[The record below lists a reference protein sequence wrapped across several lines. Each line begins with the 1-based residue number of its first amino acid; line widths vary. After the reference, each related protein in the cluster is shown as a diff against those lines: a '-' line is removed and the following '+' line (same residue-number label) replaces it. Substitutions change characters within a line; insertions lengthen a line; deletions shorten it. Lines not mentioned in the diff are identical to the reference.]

1 MFKCINNNKKIIIDV
16 RDEKEHLKSD
26 CKILKN
32 TINIPLKQL
41 ERKIKCLRIDKCA
54 QIIVFC
60 DSGKRS
66 KVATIILKD
75 MGYTNIFDIGG
86 YKNLE
91 RLGILK

>member
-26 CKILKN
+26 SKIIRN

-41 ERKIKCLRIDKCA
+41 EKKIKCLRIDKCS

-66 KVATIILKD
+66 KVATIILND
-75 MGYTNIFDIGG
+75 LGYTNVFNIGG

>member
-1 MFKCINNNKKIIIDV
+1 MFKYINNNKKIIIDV
-16 RDEKEHLKSD
+16 RDEKEHLKSES
-26 CKILKN
+26 KIIKN

-41 ERKIKCLRIDKCA
+41 ERRIKCLRIDKGT

-66 KVATIILKD
+66 KVATIILRD
-75 MGYTNIFDIGG
+75 LGYTNVFDIGG

>member
-1 MFKCINNNKKIIIDV
+1 MFKCINTKKLIIDV

-26 CKILKN
+26 SKIIKN

-41 ERKIKCLRIDKCA
+41 ERKIRCLKIDKCIP
-54 QIIVFC
+54 IIVFC

-66 KVATIILKD
+66 KVATIILRD
-75 MGYTNIFDIGG
+75 LGYTNVFDIGG